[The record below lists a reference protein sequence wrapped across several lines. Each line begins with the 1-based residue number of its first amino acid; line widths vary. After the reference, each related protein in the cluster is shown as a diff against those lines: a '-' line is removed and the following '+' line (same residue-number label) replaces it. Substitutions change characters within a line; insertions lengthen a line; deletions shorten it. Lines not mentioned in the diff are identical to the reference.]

1 MVDVSNG
8 LKNEPMIGGVVD
20 TGSQQMFHSRDIKFD
35 YNDYKGFGTTH
46 FFAWRNW
53 AFYDFVSWQSF
64 GQDTHSTMH

>member
-1 MVDVSNG
+1 
-8 LKNEPMIGGVVD
+8 VD